1 MKRNK
6 FTLIELLVVIAIIAI
21 LASLLLPALNRA
33 RDRGKAASC
42 ISNLKQLG
50 AASTLYADDNAD
62 WMLAMRRD
70 WGAANHD
77 TIWNILLK
85 KNGYAGAKLFQC
97 PSEPIHS
104 IVLTTTDD
112 GYLYGTGNTNS
123 YGLNYATF
131 GSLDTGAQKRTKRG
145 TVTAQGGGSSLIL
158 IGDAVPAADEK
169 LNKPYSD
176 SSPVGG
182 GIATNEWTTD
192 SNRFYPLRSGSVI
205 YGSPFF
211 RHGENANFVFFDGH
225 AKALSRREAID
236 HRKYWTPVQIS
247 GKWIRFGQEWH

>member
-1 MKRNK
+1 
-6 FTLIELLVVIAIIAI
+6 
-21 LASLLLPALNRA
+21 
-33 RDRGKAASC
+33 
-42 ISNLKQLG
+42 
-50 AASTLYADDNAD
+50 
-62 WMLAMRRD
+62 MRRD

-97 PSEPIHS
+97 PSEPVHS
-104 IVLTTTDD
+104 IVLTTTDT
-112 GYLYGTGNTNS
+112 GFLYGTGDTNS

-158 IGDAVPAADEK
+158 IGDAVPAKDEK
-169 LNKPYSD
+169 LNKPYPD

-182 GIATNEWTTD
+182 GIATNEYTAD
-192 SNRFYPLRSGSVI
+192 PNRFYPLRSGTVI

-211 RHGENANFVFFDGH
+211 RHGARLQGESPESARQG
-225 AKALSRREAID
+225 E
-236 HRKYWTPVQIS
+236 
-247 GKWIRFGQEWH
+247 